1 MTNPDPA
8 ALSTAAIL
16 TRLREIRTLR
26 TRRPDEVLR
35 LGEQLVLRGT
45 INRSDDEAWTVKEQ
59 VATAAIES
67 GNFSLAEV
75 LVDRIAAR
83 FPTSSRVAVLKG
95 MLLEGQGELEKAKEL
110 YEKRLLENQTDV
122 LIRKRL
128 ISLHLSAP
136 LSSASSSTS
145 SAAEDADLRREK
157 GIDLLVEYL
166 DASYVDAEG
175 WMTLGKAYA
184 ELGLYPQSLSAL
196 SHPLLLHPQ
205 NPFLLLQ
212 HAETAYT
219 AGDIPLAYKE
229 FLRVV
234 EMSTDEGEQGLK
246 GAARRAAMGAKLCIP
261 RLRDPSTLP
270 TLISDPLL
278 APQHLDKIELLLTK
292 LLLGAYEVEGAA
304 AAGAMRMWVA
314 VGGEAGA
321 AK

>member
-1 MTNPDPA
+1 MSSPDPST
-8 ALSTAAIL
+8 LSTKAIL
-16 TRLREIRTLR
+16 TRLREIRALR
-26 TRRPDEVLR
+26 TRRPEEVLR
-35 LGEQLVLRGT
+35 LGEQLVHRGT
-45 INRSDDEAWTVKEQ
+45 LNRSDDEAWTVKEQ

-67 GNFSLAEV
+67 GNFSLADV
-75 LVDRIAAR
+75 LVDRIATR

-95 MLLEGQGELEKAKEL
+95 MLLEGQGQLQKAKEL

-136 LSSASSSTS
+136 LSSVTPSLSSDV
-145 SAAEDADLRREK
+145 EDADLRREK

-175 WMTLGKAYA
+175 WMTLGQAYA
-184 ELGLYPQSLSAL
+184 ELGLCSQALSAL

-229 FLRVV
+229 LLRVV

-246 GAARRAAMGAKLCIP
+246 GAGRRAAMGAKL
-261 RLRDPSTLP
+261 
-270 TLISDPLL
+270 
-278 APQHLDKIELLLTK
+278 
-292 LLLGAYEVEGAA
+292 
-304 AAGAMRMWVA
+304 
-314 VGGEAGA
+314 
-321 AK
+321 